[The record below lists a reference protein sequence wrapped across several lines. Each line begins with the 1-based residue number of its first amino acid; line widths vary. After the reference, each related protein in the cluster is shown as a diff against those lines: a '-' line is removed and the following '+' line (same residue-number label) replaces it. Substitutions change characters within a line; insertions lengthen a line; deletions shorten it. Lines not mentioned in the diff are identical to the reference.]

1 MFIGNIVDFKLPK
14 QLQDFDE
21 SLYID
26 ETEGLMDYKL
36 LADIR
41 RGKLDQ
47 ELDALIHCQENSE
60 YRNKSAIKAA
70 KLRKS
75 GKIQLR
81 AGLVYQNQFAKRRH
95 RAAISGAFQACFPF
109 VGSEDHQIDMMPD
122 LPNGERIT
130 FIESENSP
138 KDGLNASSMVVI
150 NKMATELIRSCSSIL
165 NEQSTRNKNNSNGLR
180 NLQHNYFWS
189 L

>member
-60 YRNKSAIKAA
+60 YRNKSVIKAA

-81 AGLVYQNQFAKRRH
+81 AGLV
-95 RAAISGAFQACFPF
+95 
-109 VGSEDHQIDMMPD
+109 GSKSICEKAPPSSDFR
-122 LPNGERIT
+122 G
-130 FIESENSP
+130 F
-138 KDGLNASSMVVI
+138 SSMFP
-150 NKMATELIRSCSSIL
+150 IRW
-165 NEQSTRNKNNSNGLR
+165 K
-180 NLQHNYFWS
+180 
-189 L
+189 

>member
-60 YRNKSAIKAA
+60 YRNKSVIKAA
-70 KLRKS
+70 KLKVF

-95 RAAISGAFQACFPF
+95 RAAISRLFKH
-109 VGSEDHQIDMMPD
+109 VS
-122 LPNGERIT
+122 
-130 FIESENSP
+130 
-138 KDGLNASSMVVI
+138 
-150 NKMATELIRSCSSIL
+150 RSLEVKTIKSI
-165 NEQSTRNKNNSNGLR
+165 
-180 NLQHNYFWS
+180 
-189 L
+189 